1 VAAALVARDGVEAL
15 TMRGVAE
22 AAGSSTSIVTHY
34 FADRRDLLRCTF
46 ETTAARAAARMA
58 AAAAAADDKV
68 AAGLEALL
76 PLDEDRQLEWKVW
89 YAFWGLA
96 VGDPALSA
104 EQRRYN
110 LNAKA
115 RIAEAL
121 ERDERTPSTVDIDLE
136 ARRLLALLHGIAAQ
150 TMFVPDEW
158 PAERQQEL
166 IRDEL
171 VRLRADTGLLP
182 RHAPPALKTL

>member
-1 VAAALVARDGVEAL
+1 VAWVAAALVARDGVEAL

-34 FADRRDLLRCTF
+34 FADRRDLLLCTF
-46 ETTAARAAARMA
+46 QTTAARAAARMA
-58 AAAAAADDKV
+58 AAVAEADDEL

-76 PLDEDRQLEWKVW
+76 PLDDDRQLEWKVW
-89 YAFWGLA
+89 FAFWGLA
-96 VGDPALSA
+96 VGDPALST
-104 EQRRYN
+104 EQRRYS
-110 LNAKA
+110 LEA
-115 RIAEAL
+115 RALIAASL
-121 ERDERTPSTVDIDLE
+121 ERDARTPADVDVDLE

-150 TMFVPDEW
+150 TMFVPEEW

-171 VRLRADTGLLP
+171 LRVRAGASLGAGPT
-182 RHAPPALKTL
+182 PA